1 MIMFEKFGEFTSFE
15 EINKKAAELKAAGDK
30 DSLLKLCDEN
40 GLDHEDAEDFMDGV
54 IEELTTLKLAAIGKI
69 TVEKADLKT
78 KGVVNDWTD
87 IIIQMNVIDLKNQV
101 IFRGTGNT
109 EYITSDAAVIAKPA
123 QIFRRNPQFVKY
135 RPAIL
140 LSGSIHSGLK
150 CARTFSSGVFLQP
163 TRSRRIN
170 TSMQIRF
177 ICKHLSFCP

>member
-87 IIIQMNVIDLKNQV
+87 IIIQMIEEDEKLA
-101 IFRGTGNT
+101 
-109 EYITSDAAVIAKPA
+109 AAVRSKGKPLY
-123 QIFRRNPQFVKY
+123 KLLG
-135 RPAIL
+135 IL
-140 LSGSIHSGLK
+140 LRHGFEIKEKLDDRIVKAAKLNPPICLGIP
-150 CARTFSSGVFLQP
+150 SSKDVKEK
-163 TRSRRIN
+163 
-170 TSMQIRF
+170 IRGYYMGG
-177 ICKHLSFCP
+177 KG

>member
-69 TVEKADLKT
+69 TVEKADLKI

-87 IIIQMNVIDLKNQV
+87 IIIQMIEEDEKLA
-101 IFRGTGNT
+101 
-109 EYITSDAAVIAKPA
+109 AAVRSKEKPLY
-123 QIFRRNPQFVKY
+123 KLLG
-135 RPAIL
+135 IL
-140 LSGSIHSGLK
+140 LRHGFEIKEKLDD
-150 CARTFSSGVFLQP
+150 
-163 TRSRRIN
+163 RIVKAAKLN
-170 TSMQIRF
+170 PPIYLGIPSNKDVKEKVREYYLGG
-177 ICKHLSFCP
+177 KG

>member
-69 TVEKADLKT
+69 TVEKADLKI

-87 IIIQMNVIDLKNQV
+87 IIIQMIEEDEKLA
-101 IFRGTGNT
+101 
-109 EYITSDAAVIAKPA
+109 AAVRSKEKPLY
-123 QIFRRNPQFVKY
+123 KLLG
-135 RPAIL
+135 IL
-140 LSGSIHSGLK
+140 LRHGFEIKEKLDDRIVKAAKLNPPIYLGIP
-150 CARTFSSGVFLQP
+150 SSKDVKEKVREYYLGG
-163 TRSRRIN
+163 
-170 TSMQIRF
+170 
-177 ICKHLSFCP
+177 KG